1 MCCLVWPFIAALIT
15 DLLIIFISAP
25 AVGMLCHW
33 ASALPALS
41 SPVEPTRSVQLAYGR
56 GSLGVDLPE
65 NRTDIIEPVSVP
77 GLKDEKESFLQSIN
91 HPIESRPLREYLR
104 PDARVCVVFTDIT
117 RA

>member
-1 MCCLVWPFIAALIT
+1 MSFSSGLTVTARSHC
-15 DLLIIFISAP
+15 
-25 AVGMLCHW
+25 

-56 GSLGVDLPE
+56 GYLGVDLPE

-104 PDARVCVVFTDIT
+104 PDARVCVVFTATPLPTPTSRIT
-117 RA
+117 PS